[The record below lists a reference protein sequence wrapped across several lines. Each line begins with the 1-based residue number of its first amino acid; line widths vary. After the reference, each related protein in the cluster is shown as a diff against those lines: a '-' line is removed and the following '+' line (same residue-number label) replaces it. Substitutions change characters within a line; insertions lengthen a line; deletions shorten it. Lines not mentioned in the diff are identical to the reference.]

1 MLSGAPPNL
10 CFTGHMPIDGAAVC
24 APAATH
30 GLSCSFQKE
39 CMGDQHAQ
47 CIASAGQE
55 CAHTCMMAFHVEAT
69 TQSFQ
74 GRCALQS

>member
-30 GLSCSFQKE
+30 ELSCSFQKE
-39 CMGDQHAQ
+39 CMGD
-47 CIASAGQE
+47 CNRTDIIGILCLPLSAY
-55 CAHTCMMAFHVEAT
+55 H
-69 TQSFQ
+69 
-74 GRCALQS
+74 